1 MSRRLYTI
9 APHAR
14 FLDVLAER
22 IIDGTL
28 LGDWDRA
35 GPFWLADVTVILPT
49 QRARLALADAFTRRG
64 HALLPDIRTFGGEMP
79 DEEPFLPPVD
89 APALP
94 PAVSRLERR
103 LVLSRLVA
111 AWAATPDG
119 RHAFATPP
127 NAAEILA
134 LAESLGTFLDDMI
147 AEGRE
152 ARDLDGIVPD
162 ELSANWQQTLTFLK
176 IVLEFWPAELAGRGK
191 ADTFAL
197 RNARLERQAETAP
210 LVYGE
215 RPVIAAGSTGSI
227 PATARLLDAIAGL
240 PRGALVLPGLD
251 TSLTPEAHENLLDP
265 ARNPHG
271 HPQYGLAK
279 LLRGL
284 GAAIGEVTE
293 LAPGESL
300 RTSLVRR
307 ALAPTEVTAHWA
319 DLRLF
324 DLELG
329 AATDGISIL
338 AARTEDEEARAIA
351 LAARDALVHRRTV
364 GIVTPDQNLARR
376 IAAELARFGISVDDA
391 AGQPLFQSPAG
402 RLVRQIL
409 ALAVNRC
416 APVDL
421 MALLNNRAAAF
432 GMTRADVTRI
442 AHRIEMG
449 LLRGQ
454 RPNPGIAGLRT
465 LLDANISEATA
476 HPALR
481 LREADRAEIEGLLT
495 RIEDALADL
504 SAMFERREVTAA
516 VFVSALMRA
525 YDLVTAESA
534 RNGAR
539 NAANAAPNGSPNAS
553 KPLSGSDELRLLAFE
568 IAQHSGEGVSFPP
581 RNLDTVLYA
590 LMAGIEVRN
599 TAPRRDDIAIWGQLE
614 ARLQSPDLMI
624 VAALNEDKWPEP
636 ADPGPWLSRGMRLA
650 AGLEPPER
658 KQGLAAH
665 DFEMAAGN
673 RDVILAFSQR
683 IGGSPALP
691 SRLLQRLEAFIGGA
705 SAGLLRGRG
714 DKWLEMARR
723 LDASPVLKR
732 APIPAPNP
740 PVATRPRKLSITEI
754 ETLFRSPYDIYAK
767 HILDLRPLDRLG
779 EDPDARERGTLI
791 HQVFGDFIEQHDPM
805 AADALETLNALAA
818 KAFSGL
824 EAIADRRDIWLRR
837 FARAAEL
844 FLAYE
849 HARNARVARR
859 FAEIRGEWVF
869 DRPDGGFTLTGRA
882 DRIDLMT
889 DGTAEIIDFKT
900 GSVPEPKDM
909 KAFDAPQL
917 LLEAAMTAAGK
928 MEGIAPAEAS
938 ALTYIKVSLGPNA
951 FNPRDFSLE
960 KNWTLM
966 DAAGEAVRRTSR
978 HVDAFLYHETPMMAQ
993 VRPVEKSNTRFRRFP
1008 GPYEHLARVA
1018 EWALAEG
1025 EDEP

>member
-1 MSRRLYTI
+1 MSRRLFTI

-14 FLDVLAER
+14 FLDVLADR

-28 LGDWDRA
+28 VGDWDRT
-35 GPFWLADVTVILPT
+35 GPFWLADVTIILPT

-64 HALLPDIRTFGGEMP
+64 HALLPDIRTFGGEVP

-89 APALP
+89 ASALP
-94 PAVSRLERR
+94 PAVSALERR

-111 AWAATPDG
+111 AWADTPDG

-147 AEGRE
+147 AEKRSP
-152 ARDLDGIVPD
+152 ADLDGIVPD

-176 IVLEFWPAELAGRGK
+176 IVLEYWPVELAQRGK
-191 ADTFAL
+191 ADAFAL
-197 RNARLERQAETAP
+197 RNVRLERQAETAP

-227 PATARLLDAIAGL
+227 PATARLLSAIANL

-251 TSLTPEAHENLLDP
+251 TSLTPQDHEHLIDP
-265 ARNPHG
+265 RHNPHG

-284 GAAIGEVTE
+284 GAGIGEVVE
-293 LAPGESL
+293 LAPEENL
-300 RTSLVRR
+300 RTTLVRR

-319 DLRLF
+319 DMRLI

-329 AATDGISIL
+329 MATESLAVL
-338 AARTEDEEARAIA
+338 AARSEDEEARAIA
-351 LAARDALVHRRTV
+351 LAARAALVDKRTV

-376 IAAELARFGISVDDA
+376 IAAELARFGIEVDDA

-409 ALAVNRC
+409 ALAVNRF

-421 MALLNNRAAAF
+421 MALLNNRAATF
-432 GMTRADVTRI
+432 GMARADVTPI

-454 RPNPGIAGLRT
+454 RPNPGIAGLHT
-465 LLDANISEATA
+465 LLDANISKATT

-481 LREADRAEIEGLLT
+481 LNDSDRAEIESLLT

-504 SAMFERREVTAA
+504 SAMCDRREVNAGT
-516 VFVSALMRA
+516 FISALMRA
-525 YDLVTAESA
+525 YDLVTAKTS
-534 RNGAR
+534 
-539 NAANAAPNGSPNAS
+539 PKGSPNATNTQP
-553 KPLSGSDELRLLAFE
+553 KPSPNAPKALSGGDELRLLASE
-568 IAQHSGEGVSFPP
+568 IARHSDEGVSFAPH
-581 RNLDTVLYA
+581 NLDNVLYA

-599 TAPRRDDIAIWGQLE
+599 VTPRRGDIAIWGQLE
-614 ARLQSPDLMI
+614 ARLQGPDLMI

-673 RDVILAFSQR
+673 SDVILAFSQR
-683 IGGSPALP
+683 VGGSPALP
-691 SRLLQRLEAFIGGA
+691 SRLLQRLEAFIGEDCA
-705 SAGLLRGRG
+705 RRLRARG
-714 DKWLEMARR
+714 DKWLDDARR
-723 LDASPVLKR
+723 LDASPTLKR

-740 PVATRPRKLSITEI
+740 PISTRPRKLSITEI

-767 HILDLRPLDRLG
+767 HILGLRPLDRLG
-779 EDPDARERGTLI
+779 EDPDARERGNLI
-791 HQVFGDFIEQHDPM
+791 HLVFGDFIEHHDPM
-805 AADALETLNALAA
+805 APDALLTLNTLATQ
-818 KAFSGL
+818 AFSGL

-849 HARNARVARR
+849 RTRNARVSHR
-859 FAEIRGEWVF
+859 FAEIRGEWIF
-869 DRPDGGFTLTGRA
+869 AKPDGPFTLTGRA

-889 DGTAEIIDFKT
+889 DGTVEIIDFKT
-900 GSVPEPKDM
+900 GSVPAPKDM
-909 KAFDAPQL
+909 TAFDAPQL

-928 MEGIAPAEAS
+928 MEGVAAAEAS
-938 ALTYIKVSLGPNA
+938 ALTYIKVSFGPNA
-951 FNPRDFSLE
+951 FNPKDFSLE
-960 KNWTLM
+960 KNVTLM
-966 DAAGEAVRRTSR
+966 EAANEAVRRTSR
-978 HVDAFLYHETPMMAQ
+978 HVDAFLYHEMAMTAQ
-993 VRPVEKSNTRFRRFP
+993 VRPVEKNNTRFRRFS